1 MNESKSR
8 KVRFSKDRTEH
19 GFFFRR
25 QPRNI
30 ENVTLVARRREYFR
44 VFLAINLVAQL
55 PTKRGFLIHKNS
67 LASCQRCRH
76 SVEPRTLT
84 CTFKQSNLSPWSLL
98 SWHPT
103 HTYLRRRLC
112 FIQVVCCPPSR
123 SRRVTQI
130 SASLERVR
138 LKSTEACEYDS

>member
-19 GFFFRR
+19 GFFSRR

-44 VFLAINLVAQL
+44 VFLTINLVAQL

-76 SVEPRTLT
+76 SVEPRTLK
-84 CTFKQSNLSPWSLL
+84 CPLKQSYVSAWSCQNL
-98 SWHPT
+98 
-103 HTYLRRRLC
+103 
-112 FIQVVCCPPSR
+112 
-123 SRRVTQI
+123 
-130 SASLERVR
+130 
-138 LKSTEACEYDS
+138 